1 MDILAGLAPLEQ
13 FFDHLSDGVLLID
26 RRAQVIFANTAV
38 LRRLPGGGPG
48 PITAWR
54 EVLGT
59 SLVEWLAQACVA
71 PAPRA
76 PGQGASRWSTS
87 ASSVSAVANRGVS
100 RVPPPAEFGDGR
112 SATTA
117 WQALGP
123 QLYALRL
130 QWSDPLVSVPVSS
143 NAMTHAAPV
152 GPAIG
157 PSVTG
162 PVITELMKVMWR
174 SPYPAFLQDAKQ
186 RIVDVNPAFTD
197 FSGHEA
203 KDVVGR
209 DPITLEPA
217 EDRTNSLAL
226 RAAWLDPE
234 RRATEPALANRRLV
248 GSDGR
253 ERWCRVALTELV
265 DEVGRAYTL
274 SVLQDMTAE
283 HAARERAD
291 RSARELDDW
300 FDLSPIGMALFD
312 EAGLVVRTNPAF
324 DALAGAVPAL
334 LSEAAPELQQLLGWG
349 DAVVSARLQPG
360 APPVVI
366 EGWLASS
373 VGSQRRLRSTVRCYT
388 TSSGQRRQMAILE
401 DRSIEEER
409 DLAQMQVGALMDT
422 AGVGLATFQ
431 ESSGWVR
438 QSQPASDSGDLA
450 VPRVAGAPTSAA
462 LQSISRD
469 LVAEDSLAAYDTL
482 QQALRTAQRAE
493 VRYAIRHPEL
503 GLRWLITR
511 VEPATLA
518 SGQRTTSVVTLDI
531 TEQHQTQ
538 QRSERLLHELS
549 TILESSSAGIAS
561 IRGTLL
567 VRCNPRF
574 EAMLDLPMS
583 TGAGRS
589 FESVL
594 TAAVPDDDISARAQR
609 TLAAG
614 LVFETEFAMTLP
626 ETALAPSL
634 TSGDAASAQAAA
646 QRKQAA
652 VRWYSL
658 SVRRT
663 LPASDDERGS
673 ARLDEST
680 EGIEAI
686 AVLSDITRLKSQ
698 QAELEQLAR
707 DRELMFSLSEVGIA
721 FVRDGVLQRANEAL
735 AQLAGV
741 PTQAL
746 LGLPLATLFAHPLEH
761 ERLQAQ
767 ERDALGTPGRW
778 IGERQL
784 RQRDGRLLW
793 VQVSTRRVSDQQ
805 PEGGVIASFVN
816 VDARHHAEQAL
827 ALQAHRTRAI
837 LDSVLV
843 GIVTVGQRG
852 IEWMNRSA
860 RRMFGADLGD
870 FIDQPISTVATPEP
884 DHPFRRT
891 QYLDD
896 LLEGEAETF
905 ECRVQARDGREFWV
919 VGNAVVTGRES
930 KGRQL
935 TYALLDIQQRR
946 EAEARIQEAQAS
958 LQRIIEAAPMA
969 ITVRDARSLRVL
981 QANQA
986 AASSVSLTTQAIVG
1000 RSPEE
1005 LFDAADAAQ
1014 RRRDMQE
1021 ALVSSEVTQREYR
1034 LSREGRLRVWDAR
1047 YMPLAAPGT
1056 APDQLL
1062 MVATDVTEQRAAE
1075 QARFDAAIAQRE
1087 MLVKEVHHRI
1097 KNNLQGVAGLLQQI
1111 ASRKP
1116 DMAEAMA
1123 EVIGQVQAIAQVYG
1137 LQVGSGGPLQ
1147 VAGVVGAI
1155 AASVQ
1160 RTFGQPIA
1168 FAVEGDASDR
1178 WALPEAESIPIALT
1192 LNELLTNAIKH
1203 SAKST
1208 PDMPTPGVAR
1218 ALTVT
1223 PVDCRLRCSERGVEV
1238 VIRNLG
1244 LLPDDFDLARVRGGV
1259 SGLGLVRALLPRRCA
1274 LLTIVQD
1281 GAEVMT
1287 TVSIGPPAV
1296 TLLAETAPAAG
1307 LPG

>member
-1 MDILAGLAPLEQ
+1 
-13 FFDHLSDGVLLID
+13 
-26 RRAQVIFANTAV
+26 
-38 LRRLPGGGPG
+38 
-48 PITAWR
+48 
-54 EVLGT
+54 
-59 SLVEWLAQACVA
+59 
-71 PAPRA
+71 
-76 PGQGASRWSTS
+76 
-87 ASSVSAVANRGVS
+87 
-100 RVPPPAEFGDGR
+100 
-112 SATTA
+112 
-117 WQALGP
+117 
-123 QLYALRL
+123 LYALRL
-130 QWSDPLVSVPVSS
+130 QWSDQPVLPPGASS
-143 NAMTHAAPV
+143 ATTHAEYAR
-152 GPAIG
+152 PAIG
-157 PSVTG
+157 PTVAG

-174 SPYPAFLQDAKQ
+174 SPYPAFLQDARQ

-197 FSGHEA
+197 FCGREP

-217 EDRTNSLAL
+217 EDRASSQAL
-226 RAAWLDPE
+226 RERWLDPK
-234 RRATEPALANRRLV
+234 RRAAEPALTSRRLV
-248 GSDGR
+248 GADGR
-253 ERWCRVALTELV
+253 ERWCRVAITELV
-265 DEVGRAYTL
+265 DEGGRAYAL
-274 SVLQDMTAE
+274 SVLQDITAE

-349 DAVVSARLQPG
+349 DATVAARLRPG

-366 EGWLASS
+366 EGWLPSAAA
-373 VGSQRRLRSTVRCYT
+373 GQRRLRSTVRCYAA
-388 TSSGQRRQMAILE
+388 SGGQRRQMAILE

-438 QSQPASDSGDLA
+438 QSQPASDSGDTA
-450 VPRVAGAPTSAA
+450 VARVSGAPTSAA

-469 LVAEDSLAAYDTL
+469 LVAEESLAAYDTL

-493 VRYAIRHPEL
+493 VRYAIRHPDL

-518 SGQRTTSVVTLDI
+518 SGKRTTSVVTLDI

-549 TILESSSAGIAS
+549 TILESSTAGIAS
-561 IRGTLL
+561 LRGTVL

-574 EAMLDLPMS
+574 EAMLGLPAS
-583 TGAGRS
+583 SGAGRS
-589 FESVL
+589 FETL
-594 TAAVPDDDISARAQR
+594 LAAAVPDDDIAARAQR

-614 LVFETEFAMTLP
+614 LVFETEFAMSPP
-626 ETALAPSL
+626 EPH
-634 TSGDAASAQAAA
+634 D
-646 QRKQAA
+646 QAA

-663 LPASDDERGS
+663 VPIADAGQGETPS
-673 ARLDEST
+673 AESGD
-680 EGIEAI
+680 GIEAI

-721 FVRDGVLQRANEAL
+721 FVRDGVLHRANEAL
-735 AQLAGV
+735 ALLAGV

-746 LGLPLATLFAHPLEH
+746 LGLPLAALFADPLDSDQL
-761 ERLQAQ
+761 RAPDL
-767 ERDALGTPGRW
+767 DALGARGRW
-778 IGERQL
+778 TGERQL
-784 RQRDGRLLW
+784 RQRDGRVLW
-793 VQVSTRRVSDQQ
+793 VQVSTRRVSDDQSD
-805 PEGGVIASFVN
+805 GGVIASFVN
-816 VDARHHAEQAL
+816 VDDRHRAEQAL

-843 GIVTVGQRG
+843 GIVTVGRRG

-930 KGRQL
+930 RGRQL

-946 EAEARIQEAQAS
+946 EAEARIEEAQAS

-986 AASSVSLTTQAIVG
+986 AAASVSLTTQAIVG

-1014 RRRDMQE
+1014 RRRDMEE
-1021 ALVSSEVTQREYR
+1021 ALASSDVTQREYR
-1034 LSREGRLRVWDAR
+1034 LTHEGRLRVWDAR

-1111 ASRKP
+1111 AARKP

-1137 LQVGSGGPLQ
+1137 LQVGAGGPLQ

-1168 FAVEGDASDR
+1168 FAVEGDATDR

-1203 SAKST
+1203 SARQ
-1208 PDMPTPGVAR
+1208 TPGMATTGASP

-1223 PVDCRLRCSERGVEV
+1223 PVDCLLRCSETGVQV

-1244 LLPDDFDLARVRGGV
+1244 RLPADFDLARVRGGV

-1274 LLTIVQD
+1274 VLDIVQD
-1281 GAEVMT
+1281 GTEVVT

-1296 TLLAETAPAAG
+1296 TPAAETVRAAG
-1307 LPG
+1307 LIG